1 MIKKTFLGLVICSF
15 LFSSSSLKAQDFD
28 TQDGLDLAKGIVDIV
43 TNGGKGWNNG
53 GGNGGWNNGGGNGGW
68 NNGGGYGNPVYTPNG
83 SAVYAG
89 QTIYENGY
97 KYSRCGNPNCY
108 KLHRQ
113 YVGGGGGGGGFIDI
127 LPPPPPQSGPGV
139 MEFRIGILTRS
150 AGNGVVVTGFTNNY
164 NNGNLRVGDKI
175 VQARLSDG
183 RIVSIRNLND
193 LNRAKSISGPSGS
206 MQVRVYDP
214 NRGGYVVKKIVIMGE
229 GSGGHAVIDDHWDNN
244 SNGFSP

>member
-53 GGNGGWNNGGGNGGW
+53 GGNGGWNNGGG
-68 NNGGGYGNPVYTPNG
+68 YGNPVYTPNG

-97 KYSRCGNPNCY
+97 KYWRCGNTNCY

-113 YVGGGGGGGGFIDI
+113 YVGGGGGGGFID
-127 LPPPPPQSGPGV
+127 PPPQSGPGV

-164 NNGNLRVGDKI
+164 NNGTLRVGDKI

-206 MQVRVYDP
+206 MQVRVYSP
-214 NRGGYVVKKIVIMGE
+214 NRNAYVVKNIVIMGE
-229 GSGGHAVIDDHWDNN
+229 GSGGHAAMDEDWDNN
-244 SNGFSP
+244 SNGVSP

>member
-1 MIKKTFLGLVICSF
+1 VIKKTFLGLVICSF
-15 LFSSSSLKAQDFD
+15 LFSSSSVKADDDIQKW
-28 TQDGLDLAKGIVDIV
+28 LDLSKGIIDIA
-43 TNGGKGWNNG
+43 TNNGNGWNNGGGNNG
-53 GGNGGWNNGGGNGGW
+53 GGNGGWNNGGGNNGW
-68 NNGGGYGNPVYTPNG
+68 NNGGGNNGWVNSAVYTPNG
-83 SAVYAG
+83 SAVYPG

-97 KYSRCGNPNCY
+97 KYWRCGNPSCY
-108 KLHRQ
+108 KLHSQ
-113 YVGGGGGGGGFIDI
+113 YVGGGNNGGGQG
-127 LPPPPPQSGPGV
+127 GPGV

-150 AGNGVVVTGFTNNY
+150 AGNGVSVTGFTNNY
-164 NNGNLRVGDKI
+164 NNGNLQVGDKI

-183 RIVSIRNLND
+183 RIVNIRNLND